1 MRNLIF
7 GIIGVLWGGGILISY
22 LIRGGPQGSGA
33 YAGAEIAGLV
43 IGVLLFLA
51 GIYYLIDGVRKLLD
65 APTKKRRK
73 RKRRRPEPEDDY
85 DD

>member
-7 GIIGVLWGGGILISY
+7 GIIGVLWGGSILIY
-22 LIRGGPQGSGA
+22 NLIRGGPQGSGA
-33 YAGAEIAGLV
+33 NAGGQIAALV
-43 IGVLLFLA
+43 LGVLLFLA